1 MENIS
6 GYWTEKYRPR
16 KIEDVVLEE
25 NCREKFLE
33 YAKGDFPQILLV
45 GSPGTGKTTLA
56 LALINSVIKN
66 EDDCMRINGS
76 VDNGVDIIRER
87 ISSFMT
93 SPPIESKCKIVFI
106 DECDFMTENAF
117 AALRALIEQPE
128 YNVKLSTRFIF
139 TANYEDKIPAPI
151 LSRFTVF
158 RMSAIPKEEVL
169 VRCRKILESENVAFE
184 EKNLESIISDFYP
197 DMRSIVKELQ
207 HRSISGKLKPGKKS
221 TLTIVENAIREVM
234 SSKDVHDNLN
244 AINTVRENIRDDMDI
259 RAIMIGLL
267 GKFDDNFVIH
277 ATILK
282 YLEMTSVSIV
292 PRHALVAMIQEISQM
307 KLSFSW
313 K

>member
-16 KIEDVVLEE
+16 KIEEVVLEE

-76 VDNGVDIIRER
+76 VENGVDVIRER

-93 SPPIESKCKIVFI
+93 SPPIDSQCKIVFI

-128 YNVKLSTRFIF
+128 YNVKLSTRFVF

-158 RMSAIPKEEVL
+158 RMSAIPREEVIA
-169 VRCRKILESENVAFE
+169 RCRKILESESVAFE
-184 EKNLESIISDFYP
+184 ENNLESVVSDFYP

-207 HRSISGKLKPGKKS
+207 HRSISGRLRPGKKS
-221 TLTIVENAIREVM
+221 TLAIVECAIREVV
-234 SSKDVHDNLN
+234 SSKDVHDILN
-244 AINTVRENIRDDMDI
+244 AINTVRENIRDDMDVK
-259 RAIMIGLL
+259 ALMIGLL
-267 GKFDDNFVIH
+267 GKFEDDFLVH

-282 YLEMTSVSIV
+282 YLETASLSIV
-292 PRHALVAMIQEISQM
+292 PRHALVAMIQDVSQM
-307 KLSFSW
+307 KLGFSW